1 VLGVGRNDFSLP
13 AANSATIGATKSV
26 NVGAVGGSVFAI
38 FDFFAHDDPCITLKT
53 IRFFG
58 ERS

>member
-38 FDFFAHDDPCITLKT
+38 FDFFRARRPLHYPENYSLLW
-53 IRFFG
+53 
-58 ERS
+58 